1 MSNNFLKISAAL
13 VSIAV
18 FVVSPQIA
26 KASTTEQIEKIAEK
40 ITVLIPS
47 EEEGANGKITA
58 NGSGSIIAKEGR
70 VYTVLTASHVICK
83 DARDACKFYY
93 DQLKIITWDGKQYP
107 LDYNSIK
114 KLPGVDLA
122 LVQFQSDQNYQ
133 LATLGNYQVAD
144 EQFIFASG
152 WPDPKFIGKR
162 KRLFNVGK
170 VLPKDITPLL
180 KIFPPE
186 LGYEIVYT
194 SVTYG
199 GMSGGPVLDLNGR
212 VIAVHGQNE
221 AEKIAK
227 VPVPIGFSLAIPITT
242 FLKLTPQ
249 SGIQGQINV
258 ENSPPNALSL
268 QEIGDELYK
277 AFEVPNNNDTNP
289 LNWLN
294 QGNKMWRL
302 GQLALAYAAY
312 EKALQ
317 LDAQLYQ
324 AWYGKGLVL
333 TYWKRSQEAL
343 AAYEQAL
350 KINPNSDT
358 AKKLRDKL
366 QESLGG
372 GNTPSLTPS
381 QPTTAPTVEPSPQP
395 SNPRRLW

>member
-1 MSNNFLKISAAL
+1 MNKFYGLALALISALTLLSQSRIAIAL
-13 VSIAV
+13 KPEQVNGIAR
-18 FVVSPQIA
+18 
-26 KASTTEQIEKIAEK
+26 E

-47 EEEGANGKITA
+47 EDDGAEGIVRQ
-58 NGSGSIIAKEGR
+58 NGSGAIIAREGNN
-70 VYTVLTASHVICK
+70 YTVLTASHVLCK
-83 DARDACKFYY
+83 DYEVNCKNYY
-93 DQLKIITWDGKQYP
+93 YELQVVTHDGKKYSLNP
-107 LDYNSIK
+107 NSIR
-114 KLPGVDLA
+114 KLPEVDL
-122 LVQFQSDQNYQ
+122 VVFQFTSDRDYR
-133 LATLGNYQVAD
+133 LATLANYELAD

-152 WPDPKFIGKR
+152 WPDPKFVGKR
-162 KRLFNVGK
+162 ERFFNVGK
-170 VLPKDITPLL
+170 VLPKAISPLF
-180 KIFPPE
+180 KIFPPSF
-186 LGYEIVYT
+186 GYELIYT

-199 GMSGGPVLDLNGR
+199 GMSGGPVLDTEGR
-212 VIAVHGQNE
+212 VIGIHGQNE
-221 AEKIAK
+221 GEKIKEVRVA
-227 VPVPIGFSLAIPITT
+227 IGFSLAIPITT
-242 FLKLTPQ
+242 FLKLAPQ

-277 AFEVPNNNDTNP
+277 ALEFPHKNDTNP

-333 TYWKRSQEAL
+333 TYWKRPQEAL

>member
-1 MSNNFLKISAAL
+1 
-13 VSIAV
+13 VV
-18 FVVSPQIA
+18 FQFTS
-26 KASTTEQIEKIAEK
+26 
-40 ITVLIPS
+40 
-47 EEEGANGKITA
+47 
-58 NGSGSIIAKEGR
+58 
-70 VYTVLTASHVICK
+70 
-83 DARDACKFYY
+83 DRDYR
-93 DQLKIITWDGKQYP
+93 
-107 LDYNSIK
+107 
-114 KLPGVDLA
+114 
-122 LVQFQSDQNYQ
+122 
-133 LATLGNYQVAD
+133 LATLANYELAD

-152 WPDPKFIGKR
+152 WPDPKFVGKR
-162 KRLFNVGK
+162 ERFFNVGK
-170 VLPKDITPLL
+170 VLPKAISPLF
-180 KIFPPE
+180 KIFPPSF
-186 LGYEIVYT
+186 GYELIYT

-199 GMSGGPVLDLNGR
+199 GMSGGPVLDTEGR
-212 VIAVHGQNE
+212 VIGIHGQNE
-221 AEKIAK
+221 GEKIKEVRVA
-227 VPVPIGFSLAIPITT
+227 IGFSLAIPITT
-242 FLKLTPQ
+242 FLKLAPQ

-258 ENSPPNALSL
+258 ESSPPNTLSL
-268 QEIGDELYK
+268 QEIGDQLYK

-333 TYWKRSQEAL
+333 TYWERPQEAL

-366 QESLGG
+366 QESLGVR
-372 GNTPSLTPS
+372 NTPPVTPP

>member
-1 MSNNFLKISAAL
+1 MNKFYGLALALISALTLLSQSRIAIAL
-13 VSIAV
+13 KPEQVNGIAR
-18 FVVSPQIA
+18 
-26 KASTTEQIEKIAEK
+26 E

-47 EEEGANGKITA
+47 EDDGAEGIVRQ
-58 NGSGSIIAKEGR
+58 NGSGVIIAREGNN
-70 VYTVLTASHVICK
+70 YTVLTASHVLCK
-83 DARDACKFYY
+83 DYEVNCKNYY
-93 DQLKIITWDGKQYP
+93 YELQVVTHDGKKYSLNP
-107 LDYNSIK
+107 NSIR
-114 KLPGVDLA
+114 KLPEVDL
-122 LVQFQSDQNYQ
+122 VVFQFTSDRDYR
-133 LATLGNYQVAD
+133 LATLANYELAD

-152 WPDPKFIGKR
+152 WPDPKFVGKR
-162 KRLFNVGK
+162 ERFFNVGK
-170 VLPKDITPLL
+170 VLPKAISPLF
-180 KIFPPE
+180 KIFPPSF
-186 LGYEIVYT
+186 GYELIYT

-199 GMSGGPVLDLNGR
+199 GMSGGPVLDTEGR
-212 VIAVHGQNE
+212 VIGIHGQNE
-221 AEKIAK
+221 GEKIKEVRVA
-227 VPVPIGFSLAIPITT
+227 IGFSLAIPITT
-242 FLKLTPQ
+242 FLKLAPQ

-258 ENSPPNALSL
+258 ENSPPNTLSL
-268 QEIGDELYK
+268 QEIGDELYR

-333 TYWKRSQEAL
+333 TYWKRPQEAL

-372 GNTPSLTPS
+372 RNTPPVTPS

>member
-1 MSNNFLKISAAL
+1 MSKNFSKFSTAL
-13 VSIAV
+13 ISIAV
-18 FVVSPQIA
+18 FLIYPGLT
-26 KASTTEQIEKIAEK
+26 KASTIEQIEEIAEK

-47 EEEGANGKITA
+47 EEEGANGKIIS
-58 NGSGSIIAKEGR
+58 NGSGSIIAREGN
-70 VYTVLTASHVICK
+70 VYTVLTASHVVCK
-83 DARDACKFYY
+83 DARDACKFYH
-93 DQLKIITWDGKQYP
+93 DQLKIITEDGKKYP
-107 LDYNSIK
+107 LDYNTIK

-133 LATLGNYQVAD
+133 LATLANYQVAD

-170 VLPKDITPLL
+170 VLPKDIAPLL
-180 KIFPPE
+180 KIFPLE
-186 LGYEIVYT
+186 LGYEMVYT

-199 GMSGGPVLDLNGR
+199 GMSGGPVLDTDGR

-221 AEKIAK
+221 GEQIKEVRVA
-227 VPVPIGFSLAIPITT
+227 IGFSLAIPITT
-242 FLKLTPQ
+242 FLKLAPQ
-249 SGIQGQINV
+249 SGIQGKIKV
-258 ENSPPNALSL
+258 ENSPPNAVSL

-277 AFEVPNNNDTNP
+277 GFEVPNNNDTNP

-312 EKALQ
+312 EKALKLNPQ
-317 LDAQLYQ
+317 LHQ

-333 TYWKRSQEAL
+333 TYWKRPQEAL

-350 KINPNSDT
+350 KIKPDSDT

-366 QESLGG
+366 RESLGG
-372 GNTPSLTPS
+372 RNTPSVTPS
-381 QPTTAPTVEPSPQP
+381 APTVEPSPQP
-395 SNPRRLW
+395 SNPGRLW

>member
-26 KASTTEQIEKIAEK
+26 KASTAEEIEKIAEK

-93 DQLKIITWDGKQYP
+93 DQLKIITWDGKKYP

-133 LATLGNYQVAD
+133 LATLANYQVAD
-144 EQFIFASG
+144 E
-152 WPDPKFIGKR
+152 
-162 KRLFNVGK
+162 
-170 VLPKDITPLL
+170 
-180 KIFPPE
+180 KIE
-186 LGYEIVYT
+186 
-194 SVTYG
+194 
-199 GMSGGPVLDLNGR
+199 
-212 VIAVHGQNE
+212 
-221 AEKIAK
+221 K

-242 FLKLTPQ
+242 FLKLAPQ

-258 ENSPPNALSL
+258 ENSPPNTLSL

-277 AFEVPNNNDTNP
+277 AFEFPHKNDTNP

-294 QGNKMWRL
+294 QGNTMWRL

-350 KINPNSDT
+350 KINPKSDT

-381 QPTTAPTVEPSPQP
+381 QPTTAPTVEPSPEP

>member
-1 MSNNFLKISAAL
+1 
-13 VSIAV
+13 
-18 FVVSPQIA
+18 
-26 KASTTEQIEKIAEK
+26 
-40 ITVLIPS
+40 
-47 EEEGANGKITA
+47 
-58 NGSGSIIAKEGR
+58 
-70 VYTVLTASHVICK
+70 
-83 DARDACKFYY
+83 
-93 DQLKIITWDGKQYP
+93 
-107 LDYNSIK
+107 
-114 KLPGVDLA
+114 
-122 LVQFQSDQNYQ
+122 
-133 LATLGNYQVAD
+133 
-144 EQFIFASG
+144 
-152 WPDPKFIGKR
+152 
-162 KRLFNVGK
+162 
-170 VLPKDITPLL
+170 
-180 KIFPPE
+180 
-186 LGYEIVYT
+186 
-194 SVTYG
+194 
-199 GMSGGPVLDLNGR
+199 
-212 VIAVHGQNE
+212 
-221 AEKIAK
+221 
-227 VPVPIGFSLAIPITT
+227 VPIGFSLAIPITT
-242 FLKLTPQ
+242 FLTLAPQ

-350 KINPNSDT
+350 KINPDSDT

>member
-1 MSNNFLKISAAL
+1 MNKFYGLALALISALTLLSQSRIAIAL
-13 VSIAV
+13 KPEQVNGIAR
-18 FVVSPQIA
+18 
-26 KASTTEQIEKIAEK
+26 E

-47 EEEGANGKITA
+47 EDDGAEGIVRQ
-58 NGSGSIIAKEGR
+58 NGSGVIIAREGNN
-70 VYTVLTASHVICK
+70 YTVLTASHVLCK
-83 DARDACKFYY
+83 DYEVNCKNYY
-93 DQLKIITWDGKQYP
+93 YELQVVTHDGKKYSLNP
-107 LDYNSIK
+107 NSIR
-114 KLPGVDLA
+114 KLPEVDL
-122 LVQFQSDQNYQ
+122 VVFQFTSDRDYR
-133 LATLGNYQVAD
+133 LATLANYELAD

-152 WPDPKFIGKR
+152 WPDPKFVGKR
-162 KRLFNVGK
+162 ERFFNVGK
-170 VLPKDITPLL
+170 VLPKAISPLF
-180 KIFPPE
+180 KIFPPSF
-186 LGYEIVYT
+186 GYELIYT

-199 GMSGGPVLDLNGR
+199 GMSGGPVLDTEGR
-212 VIAVHGQNE
+212 VIGIHGQNE
-221 AEKIAK
+221 GEKIKEVRVA
-227 VPVPIGFSLAIPITT
+227 IGFSLAIPITT
-242 FLKLTPQ
+242 FLTLAPQ

-258 ENSPPNALSL
+258 ENSPPNALSF

-277 AFEVPNNNDTNP
+277 AFEVPNKNDTNP

-333 TYWKRSQEAL
+333 TYWKRPQEAL

-350 KINPNSDT
+350 KINPNSNT
-358 AKKLRDKL
+358 AKKLRDNL
-366 QESLGG
+366 QQSLGG
-372 GNTPSLTPS
+372 RNTPPVTPS

>member
-1 MSNNFLKISAAL
+1 MNKFYGLALALISALTLLSQSRIAIAL
-13 VSIAV
+13 KPEQVNGIAR
-18 FVVSPQIA
+18 
-26 KASTTEQIEKIAEK
+26 E

-47 EEEGANGKITA
+47 EDDGAEGIVRQ
-58 NGSGSIIAKEGR
+58 NGSGVIIAREGNN
-70 VYTVLTASHVICK
+70 YTVLTASHVLCK
-83 DARDACKFYY
+83 DYEVNCKNYY
-93 DQLKIITWDGKQYP
+93 YELQVVTHDGKKYSLNP
-107 LDYNSIK
+107 NSIR
-114 KLPGVDLA
+114 KLPEVDL
-122 LVQFQSDQNYQ
+122 VVFQFTSDRDYR
-133 LATLGNYQVAD
+133 LATLANYELAD

-152 WPDPKFIGKR
+152 WPDPKFVGKR
-162 KRLFNVGK
+162 ERFFNVGK
-170 VLPKDITPLL
+170 VLPKAISPLF
-180 KIFPPE
+180 KIFPPSF
-186 LGYEIVYT
+186 GYELIYT

-199 GMSGGPVLDLNGR
+199 GMSGGPVLDTEGR
-212 VIAVHGQNE
+212 VIGIHGQNE
-221 AEKIAK
+221 GEKIKEVRVA
-227 VPVPIGFSLAIPITT
+227 IGFSLAIPITT
-242 FLKLTPQ
+242 FLTLAPQ

-317 LDAQLYQ
+317 LDSQLYQ

-333 TYWKRSQEAL
+333 TYWERPQEAL

-366 QESLGG
+366 QQSLGG
-372 GNTPSLTPS
+372 RNTPPVTPP

>member
-1 MSNNFLKISAAL
+1 MNKFYGLALALISALTLLSQSRIAIAL
-13 VSIAV
+13 KPEQVNGIAR
-18 FVVSPQIA
+18 
-26 KASTTEQIEKIAEK
+26 E

-47 EEEGANGKITA
+47 EDDGAEGIVRQ
-58 NGSGSIIAKEGR
+58 NGSGAIIAREGNN
-70 VYTVLTASHVICK
+70 YTVLTASHVLCK
-83 DARDACKFYY
+83 DYEVNCKNYY
-93 DQLKIITWDGKQYP
+93 YELQVVTHDGKKYSLNP
-107 LDYNSIK
+107 NSIR
-114 KLPGVDLA
+114 KLPEVDL
-122 LVQFQSDQNYQ
+122 VVFQFTSDRDYR
-133 LATLGNYQVAD
+133 LATLANYELAD

-152 WPDPKFIGKR
+152 WPDPKFVGKR
-162 KRLFNVGK
+162 ERFFNVGK
-170 VLPKDITPLL
+170 VLPKAISPLF
-180 KIFPPE
+180 KIFPPSF
-186 LGYEIVYT
+186 GYELIYT

-199 GMSGGPVLDLNGR
+199 GMSGGPVLDTEGR
-212 VIAVHGQNE
+212 VIGIHGQNE
-221 AEKIAK
+221 GEKIKEVRVA
-227 VPVPIGFSLAIPITT
+227 IGFSLAIPITT
-242 FLKLTPQ
+242 FLKLAPQ

-258 ENSPPNALSL
+258 ESSLPNTLSL
-268 QEIGDELYK
+268 QEIGDQLYK

-317 LDAQLYQ
+317 LDSQLYQ

-333 TYWKRSQEAL
+333 TYWKRPQEAL

-372 GNTPSLTPS
+372 RNTPSLTPS
-381 QPTTAPTVEPSPQP
+381 PPTTAPTVEPSPQP

>member
-1 MSNNFLKISAAL
+1 MNKFYGLALALISALTLLSQSRIAIAL
-13 VSIAV
+13 KPEQVNGIAR
-18 FVVSPQIA
+18 
-26 KASTTEQIEKIAEK
+26 E

-47 EEEGANGKITA
+47 EDDGAEGIVRQ
-58 NGSGSIIAKEGR
+58 NGSGVIIAREGNN
-70 VYTVLTASHVICK
+70 YTVLTASHVLCK
-83 DARDACKFYY
+83 DYEVNCKNYY
-93 DQLKIITWDGKQYP
+93 YELQVVTHDGKKYSLNP
-107 LDYNSIK
+107 NSIR
-114 KLPGVDLA
+114 KLPEVDL
-122 LVQFQSDQNYQ
+122 VVFQFTSDRDYR
-133 LATLGNYQVAD
+133 LATLANYELAD

-152 WPDPKFIGKR
+152 WPDPKFVGKR
-162 KRLFNVGK
+162 ERFFNVGK
-170 VLPKDITPLL
+170 VLPKAISPLF
-180 KIFPPE
+180 KIFPPSF
-186 LGYEIVYT
+186 GYELIYT

-199 GMSGGPVLDLNGR
+199 GMSGGPVLDTEGR
-212 VIAVHGQNE
+212 VIGIHGQNE
-221 AEKIAK
+221 GEKIKEVRVA
-227 VPVPIGFSLAIPITT
+227 IGFSLAIPITT
-242 FLKLTPQ
+242 FLKLAPQ

-258 ENSPPNALSL
+258 ENSPPNTLSL

-277 AFEVPNNNDTNP
+277 AFEFPHKNDTNP

-294 QGNKMWRL
+294 QGNTMWRL

-333 TYWKRSQEAL
+333 TYWKRPQEAL

-372 GNTPSLTPS
+372 RNTPPVTPS

>member
-1 MSNNFLKISAAL
+1 MNKFYGLALALISALTLLSQSRIAIAL
-13 VSIAV
+13 KPEQVNGIAR
-18 FVVSPQIA
+18 
-26 KASTTEQIEKIAEK
+26 E

-47 EEEGANGKITA
+47 EDDGAEGIVRQ
-58 NGSGSIIAKEGR
+58 NGSGVIIAREGNN
-70 VYTVLTASHVICK
+70 YTVLTASHVLCK
-83 DARDACKFYY
+83 DYEVNCKNYY
-93 DQLKIITWDGKQYP
+93 YELQVVTHDGKKYSLNP
-107 LDYNSIK
+107 NSIR
-114 KLPGVDLA
+114 KLPEVDL
-122 LVQFQSDQNYQ
+122 VVFQFTSDRDYR
-133 LATLGNYQVAD
+133 LATLANYELAD

-152 WPDPKFIGKR
+152 WPDPKFVGKR
-162 KRLFNVGK
+162 ERFFNVGK
-170 VLPKDITPLL
+170 VLPKAISPLF
-180 KIFPPE
+180 KIFPPSF
-186 LGYEIVYT
+186 GYELIYT

-199 GMSGGPVLDLNGR
+199 GMSGGPVLDTEGR
-212 VIAVHGQNE
+212 VIGIHGQNE
-221 AEKIAK
+221 GEKIKEVRVA
-227 VPVPIGFSLAIPITT
+227 IGFSLAIPITT
-242 FLKLTPQ
+242 FLKLAPQ

-333 TYWKRSQEAL
+333 TYWKRPQEAL

-372 GNTPSLTPS
+372 RNTPPVTPS
-381 QPTTAPTVEPSPQP
+381 QPTTSPTVEPSPQP

>member
-1 MSNNFLKISAAL
+1 MINNFDKLYTVL
-13 VSIAV
+13 LSIAI

-26 KASTTEQIEKIAEK
+26 EASTTGQIEEIAEN

-47 EEEGANGKITA
+47 EEEGPNGKIIS
-58 NGSGSIIAKEGR
+58 NGSGSIIAKEGK
-70 VYTVLTASHVICK
+70 VYTVLTAGHVICK
-83 DARDACKFYY
+83 DARDACKFYR
-93 DQLKIITWDGKQYP
+93 DQLKIITNDGKKY
-107 LDYNSIK
+107 LVDYNTIK

-133 LATLGNYQVAD
+133 LATLANYEVAD
-144 EQFIFASG
+144 EQFVFASG

-170 VLPKDITPLL
+170 VLPKDISPLL
-180 KIFPPE
+180 KISPPE
-186 LGYEIVYT
+186 LGYEMVYT

-199 GMSGGPVLDLNGR
+199 GMSGGPVLDTDGR

-221 AEKIAK
+221 GEQIKEVRVA
-227 VPVPIGFSLAIPITT
+227 IGFSLAIPITT
-242 FLKLTPQ
+242 FVKLAPQ
-249 SGIQGQINV
+249 SGIQGKINV

-277 AFEVPNNNDTNP
+277 AFEVPDLKNTNP
-289 LNWLN
+289 LDWLN

-312 EKALQ
+312 DKALQ
-317 LDAQLYQ
+317 LDPKLYQ

-333 TYWKRSQEAL
+333 TYWKRPQEAL

-350 KINPNSDT
+350 KINPNSNT

-372 GNTPSLTPS
+372 RITPSASPS

-395 SNPRRLW
+395 SRPGRLW

>member
-1 MSNNFLKISAAL
+1 MNKFYGLALALISALTLLSQSRIAIAL
-13 VSIAV
+13 KPEQVNGIAR
-18 FVVSPQIA
+18 
-26 KASTTEQIEKIAEK
+26 E

-47 EEEGANGKITA
+47 EDDGAEGIVRQ
-58 NGSGSIIAKEGR
+58 NGSGAIIAREGNN
-70 VYTVLTASHVICK
+70 YTVLTASHVLCK
-83 DARDACKFYY
+83 DYEVNCKNYY
-93 DQLKIITWDGKQYP
+93 YELQVVTHDGKKYSLNP
-107 LDYNSIK
+107 NSIR
-114 KLPGVDLA
+114 KLPEVDL
-122 LVQFQSDQNYQ
+122 VVFQFTSDRDYR
-133 LATLGNYQVAD
+133 LATLANYELAD

-152 WPDPKFIGKR
+152 WPDPKFVGKR
-162 KRLFNVGK
+162 ERFFNVGK
-170 VLPKDITPLL
+170 VLPKAISPLF
-180 KIFPPE
+180 KIFPPSF
-186 LGYEIVYT
+186 GYELIYT

-199 GMSGGPVLDLNGR
+199 GMSGGPVLDTEGR
-212 VIAVHGQNE
+212 VIGIHGQNE
-221 AEKIAK
+221 GEKIKEVRVA
-227 VPVPIGFSLAIPITT
+227 IGFSLAIPITT
-242 FLKLTPQ
+242 FLKLAPQ

-366 QESLGG
+366 QESLGVR
-372 GNTPSLTPS
+372 NTPPVTPP

>member
-1 MSNNFLKISAAL
+1 MNKFYGLALALISALTLLSQSRIAIAL
-13 VSIAV
+13 KPEQVNGIAR
-18 FVVSPQIA
+18 
-26 KASTTEQIEKIAEK
+26 E

-47 EEEGANGKITA
+47 EDDGAEGIVRQ
-58 NGSGSIIAKEGR
+58 NGSGAIIAREGNN
-70 VYTVLTASHVICK
+70 YTVLTASHVLCK
-83 DARDACKFYY
+83 DYEVNCKNYY
-93 DQLKIITWDGKQYP
+93 YELQVVTHDGKKYSLNP
-107 LDYNSIK
+107 NSIR
-114 KLPGVDLA
+114 KLPEVDL
-122 LVQFQSDQNYQ
+122 VVFQFTSDRDYR
-133 LATLGNYQVAD
+133 LATLANYELAD

-152 WPDPKFIGKR
+152 WPDPKFVGKR
-162 KRLFNVGK
+162 ERFFNVGK
-170 VLPKDITPLL
+170 VLPKAISPLF
-180 KIFPPE
+180 KIFPPSF
-186 LGYEIVYT
+186 GYELIYT

-199 GMSGGPVLDLNGR
+199 GMSGGPVLDTEGR
-212 VIAVHGQNE
+212 VIGIHGQNE
-221 AEKIAK
+221 GEKIKEVRVA
-227 VPVPIGFSLAIPITT
+227 IGFSLAIPITT
-242 FLKLTPQ
+242 FLKLAPQ

-333 TYWKRSQEAL
+333 TYWKRPQEAL

-372 GNTPSLTPS
+372 RNTPPVTPS

>member
-1 MSNNFLKISAAL
+1 MSNNFYKLSTVL
-13 VSIAV
+13 LSIAV
-18 FVVSPQIA
+18 LVVSPQIA
-26 KASTTEQIEKIAEK
+26 KASTTEQIEKIAEN

-47 EEEGANGKITA
+47 EEEGANGKIIS
-58 NGSGSIIAKEGR
+58 NGSGSIIAKKGR

-83 DARDACKFYY
+83 DARDACKFYH

-107 LDYNSIK
+107 LDYNTIK

-133 LATLGNYQVAD
+133 LATLADYQVAD

-170 VLPKDITPLL
+170 VLPKDIAPLL

-186 LGYEIVYT
+186 LGYEMVYT

-199 GMSGGPVLDLNGR
+199 GMSGGPVLDINGR

-242 FLKLTPQ
+242 FLKLAPQ

-277 AFEVPNNNDTNP
+277 AFEVPDLNNTNP
-289 LNWLN
+289 LDWLN

-312 EKALQ
+312 NKALQ
-317 LDAQLYQ
+317 LNPQLYQ
-324 AWYGKGLVL
+324 AWYGQGLVL
-333 TYWKRSQEAL
+333 TYWKRPQEAL

-366 QESLGG
+366 QQSLGG
-372 GNTPSLTPS
+372 RNTPSVTPS
-381 QPTTAPTVEPSPQP
+381 APTTPPTVEPSPQP
-395 SNPRRLW
+395 SRPGRLW

>member
-1 MSNNFLKISAAL
+1 MNKFYGLALALISALTLLSQSRIAIAL
-13 VSIAV
+13 KPEQVNGIAR
-18 FVVSPQIA
+18 
-26 KASTTEQIEKIAEK
+26 E

-47 EEEGANGKITA
+47 EDDGAEGIVRQ
-58 NGSGSIIAKEGR
+58 NGSGVIIAREGNN
-70 VYTVLTASHVICK
+70 YTVLTASHVLCK
-83 DARDACKFYY
+83 DYEVNCKNYY
-93 DQLKIITWDGKQYP
+93 YELQVVTHDGKKYSLNP
-107 LDYNSIK
+107 NSIR
-114 KLPGVDLA
+114 KLPEVDL
-122 LVQFQSDQNYQ
+122 VVFQFTSDRDYR
-133 LATLGNYQVAD
+133 LATLANYELAD

-152 WPDPKFIGKR
+152 WPDPKFVGKR
-162 KRLFNVGK
+162 ERFFNVGK
-170 VLPKDITPLL
+170 VLPKAISPLF
-180 KIFPPE
+180 KIFPPSF
-186 LGYEIVYT
+186 GYELIYT

-199 GMSGGPVLDLNGR
+199 GMSGGPVLDTEGR
-212 VIAVHGQNE
+212 VIGIHGQNE
-221 AEKIAK
+221 GEKIKEVRVA
-227 VPVPIGFSLAIPITT
+227 IGFSLAIPITT
-242 FLKLTPQ
+242 FLKLAPQ

-258 ENSPPNALSL
+258 ENSPTNALSL

-350 KINPNSDT
+350 KINPDSDT

>member
-1 MSNNFLKISAAL
+1 MNKFYGLALALISALTLLSQSRIAIAL
-13 VSIAV
+13 KPEQVNGIAR
-18 FVVSPQIA
+18 
-26 KASTTEQIEKIAEK
+26 E

-47 EEEGANGKITA
+47 EDDGAEGIVRQ
-58 NGSGSIIAKEGR
+58 NGSGAIIAREGNN
-70 VYTVLTASHVICK
+70 YTVLTASHVLCK
-83 DARDACKFYY
+83 DYEVNCKNYY
-93 DQLKIITWDGKQYP
+93 YELQVVTHDGKKYSLNP
-107 LDYNSIK
+107 NSIR
-114 KLPGVDLA
+114 KLPEVDL
-122 LVQFQSDQNYQ
+122 VVFQFTSDRDYR
-133 LATLGNYQVAD
+133 LATLANYELAD

-152 WPDPKFIGKR
+152 WPDPKFVGKR
-162 KRLFNVGK
+162 ERFFNVGK
-170 VLPKDITPLL
+170 VLPKAISPLF
-180 KIFPPE
+180 KIFPPSF
-186 LGYEIVYT
+186 GYELIYT

-199 GMSGGPVLDLNGR
+199 GMSGGPVLDTEGR
-212 VIAVHGQNE
+212 VIGIHGQNE
-221 AEKIAK
+221 GEKIKEVRVA
-227 VPVPIGFSLAIPITT
+227 IGFSLAIPITT
-242 FLKLTPQ
+242 FLKLAPQ

-258 ENSPPNALSL
+258 ENSPPNTLSL

-333 TYWKRSQEAL
+333 TYWKRPQEAL

-372 GNTPSLTPS
+372 RNTPPVTPS

>member
-1 MSNNFLKISAAL
+1 MNKFYGLALALISALTLLSQSRIAIAL
-13 VSIAV
+13 KPEQVNGIAR
-18 FVVSPQIA
+18 
-26 KASTTEQIEKIAEK
+26 E

-47 EEEGANGKITA
+47 EDDGAEGIVRQ
-58 NGSGSIIAKEGR
+58 NGSGAIIAREGNN
-70 VYTVLTASHVICK
+70 YTVLTASHVLCK
-83 DARDACKFYY
+83 DYEVNCKNYY
-93 DQLKIITWDGKQYP
+93 YELQVVTHDGKKYSLNP
-107 LDYNSIK
+107 NSIR
-114 KLPGVDLA
+114 KLPEVDL
-122 LVQFQSDQNYQ
+122 VVFQFTSDRDYR
-133 LATLGNYQVAD
+133 LATLANYELAD

-152 WPDPKFIGKR
+152 WPDPKFVGKR
-162 KRLFNVGK
+162 ERFFNVGK
-170 VLPKDITPLL
+170 VLPKAISPLF
-180 KIFPPE
+180 KIFPPSF
-186 LGYEIVYT
+186 GYELIYT

-199 GMSGGPVLDLNGR
+199 GMSGGPVLDTEGR
-212 VIAVHGQNE
+212 VIGIHGQNE
-221 AEKIAK
+221 GEKIKEVRVA
-227 VPVPIGFSLAIPITT
+227 IGFSLAIPITT
-242 FLKLTPQ
+242 FLKLAPQ

-258 ENSPPNALSL
+258 ESSPPNALSL

-333 TYWKRSQEAL
+333 TYWKRPQEAL

-366 QESLGG
+366 QQSLGG
-372 GNTPSLTPS
+372 RNTPSLTPP

>member
-1 MSNNFLKISAAL
+1 MNKFYGLALALISALTLLSQSRIAIAL
-13 VSIAV
+13 KPEQVNGIAR
-18 FVVSPQIA
+18 
-26 KASTTEQIEKIAEK
+26 E

-47 EEEGANGKITA
+47 EDDGAEGIVRQ
-58 NGSGSIIAKEGR
+58 NGSGAIIAREGNN
-70 VYTVLTASHVICK
+70 YTVLTASHVLCK
-83 DARDACKFYY
+83 DYEVNCKNYY
-93 DQLKIITWDGKQYP
+93 YELQVVTHDGKKYSLNP
-107 LDYNSIK
+107 NSIR
-114 KLPGVDLA
+114 KLPEVDL
-122 LVQFQSDQNYQ
+122 VVFQFTSDRDYR
-133 LATLGNYQVAD
+133 LATLANYELAD

-152 WPDPKFIGKR
+152 WPDPKFVGKR
-162 KRLFNVGK
+162 ERFFNVGK
-170 VLPKDITPLL
+170 VLPKAISPLF
-180 KIFPPE
+180 KIFPPSF
-186 LGYEIVYT
+186 GYELIYT

-199 GMSGGPVLDLNGR
+199 GMSGGPVLDTEGR
-212 VIAVHGQNE
+212 VIGIHGQNE
-221 AEKIAK
+221 GEKIKEVRVA
-227 VPVPIGFSLAIPITT
+227 IGFSLAIPITT
-242 FLKLTPQ
+242 FLKLAPQ

-350 KINPNSDT
+350 KINPDSDT

-372 GNTPSLTPS
+372 RNTPSLTPS

>member
-1 MSNNFLKISAAL
+1 MNKFYGLALALISALTLLSQSRIAIAL
-13 VSIAV
+13 KPEQVNGIAR
-18 FVVSPQIA
+18 
-26 KASTTEQIEKIAEK
+26 E

-47 EEEGANGKITA
+47 EDDGAEGIVRQ
-58 NGSGSIIAKEGR
+58 NGSGVIIAREGNN
-70 VYTVLTASHVICK
+70 YTVLTASHVLCK
-83 DARDACKFYY
+83 DYEVNCKNYY
-93 DQLKIITWDGKQYP
+93 YELQVVTHDGKKYSLNP
-107 LDYNSIK
+107 NSIR
-114 KLPGVDLA
+114 KLPEVDL
-122 LVQFQSDQNYQ
+122 VVFQFTSDRDYR
-133 LATLGNYQVAD
+133 LATLANYELAD

-152 WPDPKFIGKR
+152 WPDPKFVGKR
-162 KRLFNVGK
+162 ERFFNVGK
-170 VLPKDITPLL
+170 VLPKAISPLF
-180 KIFPPE
+180 KIFPPSF
-186 LGYEIVYT
+186 GYELIYT

-199 GMSGGPVLDLNGR
+199 GMSGGPVLDTEGR
-212 VIAVHGQNE
+212 VIGIHGQNE
-221 AEKIAK
+221 GEKIKEVRVA
-227 VPVPIGFSLAIPITT
+227 IGFSLAIPITT
-242 FLKLTPQ
+242 FLTLAPQ

-258 ENSPPNALSL
+258 ENSPPNALSF

-333 TYWKRSQEAL
+333 TYWERPQEAL

-372 GNTPSLTPS
+372 RNTPPVTPP

>member
-1 MSNNFLKISAAL
+1 MNKFYGLALALISALTLLSQSRIAIAL
-13 VSIAV
+13 KPEQVNGIAR
-18 FVVSPQIA
+18 
-26 KASTTEQIEKIAEK
+26 E

-47 EEEGANGKITA
+47 EDDGAEGIVRQ
-58 NGSGSIIAKEGR
+58 NGSGVIIAREGNN
-70 VYTVLTASHVICK
+70 YTVLTASHVLCK
-83 DARDACKFYY
+83 DYEVNCKNYY
-93 DQLKIITWDGKQYP
+93 YELQVVTHDGKKYSLNP
-107 LDYNSIK
+107 NSIR
-114 KLPGVDLA
+114 KLPEIDL
-122 LVQFQSDQNYQ
+122 VVFQFTSDRDYR
-133 LATLGNYQVAD
+133 LATLANYELAD

-152 WPDPKFIGKR
+152 WPDPKFVGKR
-162 KRLFNVGK
+162 ERFFNVGK
-170 VLPKDITPLL
+170 VLPKAISPLF
-180 KIFPPE
+180 KIFPPSF
-186 LGYEIVYT
+186 GYELIYT

-199 GMSGGPVLDLNGR
+199 GMSGGPVLDTEGR
-212 VIAVHGQNE
+212 VIGIHGQNE
-221 AEKIAK
+221 GEKIKEVRVA
-227 VPVPIGFSLAIPITT
+227 IGFSLAIPITT
-242 FLKLTPQ
+242 FLKLAPQ

-258 ENSPPNALSL
+258 ENSPPNALSF

-277 AFEVPNNNDTNP
+277 AFEVPNKNDTNP

-333 TYWKRSQEAL
+333 TYWKRPQEAL

-350 KINPNSDT
+350 KINPNSNT
-358 AKKLRDKL
+358 AKKLRDNL
-366 QESLGG
+366 QQSLGG
-372 GNTPSLTPS
+372 RNTPPVTPS

>member
-1 MSNNFLKISAAL
+1 MSRAIKRILA
-13 VSIAV
+13 
-18 FVVSPQIA
+18 
-26 KASTTEQIEKIAEK
+26 
-40 ITVLIPS
+40 
-47 EEEGANGKITA
+47 GAG
-58 NGSGSIIAKEGR
+58 G
-70 VYTVLTASHVICK
+70 L
-83 DARDACKFYY
+83 
-93 DQLKIITWDGKQYP
+93 L
-107 LDYNSIK
+107 
-114 KLPGVDLA
+114 
-122 LVQFQSDQNYQ
+122 
-133 LATLGNYQVAD
+133 LGL
-144 EQFIFASG
+144 S
-152 WPDPKFIGKR
+152 
-162 KRLFNVGK
+162 
-170 VLPKDITPLL
+170 TPLL
-180 KIFPPE
+180 AVQSYAPALEPNQANAYSSQQLSEQQLLQLARAITVKVLSEQGWGSGILVEKQGASYKVLTNDHVLGRYRYRGWQIQTPDGKIHRGELIRTVRLNDYDLGLVSFRSSRVYSITDLANVDDLAIGDEVFAAGFPPE

-199 GMSGGPVLDLNGR
+199 GMSGGPLLDLNGR

-221 AEKIAK
+221 AEKIEK

-242 FLKLTPQ
+242 FLKLAPQ

-258 ENSPPNALSL
+258 ESSPPNALSL
-268 QEIGDELYK
+268 REIGDELYK

-302 GQLALAYAAY
+302 VQLALAYAAY

-324 AWYGKGLVL
+324 AWYGKGLLL
-333 TYWKRSQEAL
+333 TYWKRHQEAL

-350 KINPNSDT
+350 KINPDSDT

>member
-1 MSNNFLKISAAL
+1 MNKFYGLALALISALTLLSQSRIAIAL
-13 VSIAV
+13 KPEQVNGIAR
-18 FVVSPQIA
+18 
-26 KASTTEQIEKIAEK
+26 E

-47 EEEGANGKITA
+47 EDDGAEGIVRQ
-58 NGSGSIIAKEGR
+58 NGSGAIIAREGNN
-70 VYTVLTASHVICK
+70 YTVLTASHVLCK
-83 DARDACKFYY
+83 DYEVNCKNYY
-93 DQLKIITWDGKQYP
+93 YELQVVTHDGKKYSLNP
-107 LDYNSIK
+107 NSIR
-114 KLPGVDLA
+114 KLPEVDL
-122 LVQFQSDQNYQ
+122 VVFQFTSDRDYR
-133 LATLGNYQVAD
+133 LATLANYELAD

-152 WPDPKFIGKR
+152 WPDPKFVGKR
-162 KRLFNVGK
+162 ERFFNVGK
-170 VLPKDITPLL
+170 VLPKAISPLF
-180 KIFPPE
+180 KIFPPSF
-186 LGYEIVYT
+186 GYELIYT

-199 GMSGGPVLDLNGR
+199 GMSGGPVLDTEGR
-212 VIAVHGQNE
+212 VIGIHGQNE
-221 AEKIAK
+221 GEKIKEVRVA
-227 VPVPIGFSLAIPITT
+227 IGFSLAIPITT
-242 FLKLTPQ
+242 FLKLAPQ

-258 ENSPPNALSL
+258 ENSPPNALSF

-333 TYWKRSQEAL
+333 TYWKRPQEAL

-366 QESLGG
+366 QESLEGR
-372 GNTPSLTPS
+372 NTPPVTPS
-381 QPTTAPTVEPSPQP
+381 QPTTAPTVETSPQL

>member
-1 MSNNFLKISAAL
+1 MNKFYGLALALISALTLLSQSRIAIAL
-13 VSIAV
+13 KPEQVNGIAR
-18 FVVSPQIA
+18 
-26 KASTTEQIEKIAEK
+26 E

-47 EEEGANGKITA
+47 EDDGAEGIVRQ
-58 NGSGSIIAKEGR
+58 NGSGVIIAREGNN
-70 VYTVLTASHVICK
+70 YTVLTASHVLCK
-83 DARDACKFYY
+83 DYEVNCKNYY
-93 DQLKIITWDGKQYP
+93 YELQVVTHDGKKYSLNP
-107 LDYNSIK
+107 NSIR
-114 KLPGVDLA
+114 KLPEVDL
-122 LVQFQSDQNYQ
+122 VVFQFTSDRDYR
-133 LATLGNYQVAD
+133 LATLANYELAD

-152 WPDPKFIGKR
+152 WPDPKFVGKR
-162 KRLFNVGK
+162 ERFFNVGK
-170 VLPKDITPLL
+170 VLPKAISPLF
-180 KIFPPE
+180 KIFPPSF
-186 LGYEIVYT
+186 GYELIYT

-199 GMSGGPVLDLNGR
+199 GMSGGPVLDTEGR
-212 VIAVHGQNE
+212 VIGIHGQNE
-221 AEKIAK
+221 GEKIKEVRVA
-227 VPVPIGFSLAIPITT
+227 IGFSLAIPITT
-242 FLKLTPQ
+242 FLKLAPQ

-333 TYWKRSQEAL
+333 TYWKRPQEAL

>member
-1 MSNNFLKISAAL
+1 MNKFYGLALALISALTLLSQSRIAIAL
-13 VSIAV
+13 KPEQVNGIAR
-18 FVVSPQIA
+18 
-26 KASTTEQIEKIAEK
+26 E

-47 EEEGANGKITA
+47 EDDGAEGIVRQ
-58 NGSGSIIAKEGR
+58 NGSGVIIAREGNN
-70 VYTVLTASHVICK
+70 YTVLTASHVLCK
-83 DARDACKFYY
+83 DYEVNCKNYY
-93 DQLKIITWDGKQYP
+93 YELQVVTHDGKKYSLNP
-107 LDYNSIK
+107 NSIR
-114 KLPGVDLA
+114 KLPEVDL
-122 LVQFQSDQNYQ
+122 VVFQFTSDRDYR
-133 LATLGNYQVAD
+133 LATLANYELAD

-152 WPDPKFIGKR
+152 WPDPKFVGKR
-162 KRLFNVGK
+162 ERFFNVGK
-170 VLPKDITPLL
+170 VLPKAISPLF
-180 KIFPPE
+180 KIFPPSF
-186 LGYEIVYT
+186 GYELIYT

-199 GMSGGPVLDLNGR
+199 GMSGGPVLDTEGR
-212 VIAVHGQNE
+212 VIGIHGQNE
-221 AEKIAK
+221 GEKIKEVRVA
-227 VPVPIGFSLAIPITT
+227 IGFSLAIPITT
-242 FLKLTPQ
+242 FLTLAPQ

-258 ENSPPNALSL
+258 ENSPPNALSF

-277 AFEVPNNNDTNP
+277 AFEVPNKNDTNP

-317 LDAQLYQ
+317 LDSQLYQ

-333 TYWKRSQEAL
+333 TYWERPQEAL

-366 QESLGG
+366 QQSLGG
-372 GNTPSLTPS
+372 RNTPPVTPP

>member
-1 MSNNFLKISAAL
+1 MNKFYGLALALISALTLLSQSRIAIAL
-13 VSIAV
+13 KPGQVNGIAR
-18 FVVSPQIA
+18 
-26 KASTTEQIEKIAEK
+26 E

-47 EEEGANGKITA
+47 EDDGAEGIVRQ
-58 NGSGSIIAKEGR
+58 NGSGAIIAREGNN
-70 VYTVLTASHVICK
+70 YTVLTASHVLCK
-83 DARDACKFYY
+83 DYEVNCKNYY
-93 DQLKIITWDGKQYP
+93 YELQVVTHDGKKYSLNP
-107 LDYNSIK
+107 NSIR
-114 KLPGVDLA
+114 KLPEIDL
-122 LVQFQSDQNYQ
+122 VVFQFTSDRDYR
-133 LATLGNYQVAD
+133 LATLANYELAD

-152 WPDPKFIGKR
+152 WPDPKFVGKR
-162 KRLFNVGK
+162 ERFFNVGK
-170 VLPKDITPLL
+170 VLPKAISPLF
-180 KIFPPE
+180 KIFPPSF
-186 LGYEIVYT
+186 GYELIYT

-199 GMSGGPVLDLNGR
+199 GMSGGPVLDTEGR
-212 VIAVHGQNE
+212 VIGIHGQNE
-221 AEKIAK
+221 GEKIKEVRVA
-227 VPVPIGFSLAIPITT
+227 IGFSLAIPITT
-242 FLKLTPQ
+242 FLQLAPQ
-249 SGIQGQINV
+249 SGIEGQINV
-258 ENSPPNALSL
+258 ESSPPNTLSF

-277 AFEVPNNNDTNP
+277 TFEVPNNNDTNP

-333 TYWKRSQEAL
+333 TYWKRPQEAL

-372 GNTPSLTPS
+372 RNTPPVTPS